1 MPGGVFKLLFDFFF
15 FFSSFYFYL
24 KITSFYFPPSHLQ
37 SGLEKSIES
46 AIAEGDYGKA
56 EELSD
61 RLATREVCCP
71 DKPSRGAHQL
81 WQIELMGLRPFCLQR
96 QRLQTHTHTLGQKV
110 LQPFYTKVNGKPSP
124 SLKYGSV
131 YRTFGSAF

>member
-1 MPGGVFKLLFDFFF
+1 MAVILKRMPGGVFKLLFDFF

-81 WQIELMGLRPFCLQR
+81 
-96 QRLQTHTHTLGQKV
+96 
-110 LQPFYTKVNGKPSP
+110 
-124 SLKYGSV
+124 
-131 YRTFGSAF
+131 